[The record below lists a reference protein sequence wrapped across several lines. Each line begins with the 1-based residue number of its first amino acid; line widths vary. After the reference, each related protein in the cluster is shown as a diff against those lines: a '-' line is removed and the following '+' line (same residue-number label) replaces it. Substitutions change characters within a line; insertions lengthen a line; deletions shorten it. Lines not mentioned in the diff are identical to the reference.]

1 MASLTLSSCVIY
13 HTHVMCHQI
22 WAYMLMASVQRYFNV
37 DESFVVNDHETV
49 RHVWPRCMAAAVV
62 EVESERTC

>member
-1 MASLTLSSCVIY
+1 MTCVIY
-13 HTHVMCHQI
+13 RTHLVCHQI

-49 RHVWPRCMAAAVV
+49 RQC
-62 EVESERTC
+62 